1 MSFRTRDARY
11 GPNCYAPV
19 WKWDED
25 QYVYSALVLEED
37 RIEDLF
43 EHIYFEFTYL
53 DSSGEKHK
61 TYEDCGISTADIYDS
76 FYQLYQE
83 RLIAFPYYFNGGDGQ
98 TNSVNRI
105 RDAVKSVLD
114 LNYWKYKKMVQTLG
128 LVYDPIENYNMT
140 ESGTDTD
147 TPSGTSTKEHSVNAT
162 QVGSITVEGK
172 VSALTIDSPTT
183 QDPNFKIASRTI
195 DKDGRT
201 VTNTTATSDNRNGW
215 VANRGQPPSTGVYGT
230 PQETNGGQTGSETV
244 VTRNYVTTMDDATT
258 GRLHNYTEGQGTTS
272 QGLYSDVVTDYPA
285 TAKITAGNPAFASYT
300 DTESFDDRVDTK
312 EHELSRSGNIGVTTS
327 QQMIEQE
334 RKLVEFSVVKEFFKD
349 LEHALFLSVWY

>member
-1 MSFRTRDARY
+1 MSFRTRDMRY

-25 QYVYSALVLEED
+25 QYVYSALALEEN

-53 DSSGEKHK
+53 DSVGAKHK
-61 TYEDCGISTADIYDS
+61 TYEDCGISAADIYES

-83 RLIAFPYYFNGGDGQ
+83 RLVAFPYYLNGGDGQ
-98 TNSVNRI
+98 THSANRI
-105 RDAVKSVLD
+105 QDAVKSVLD

-147 TPSGTSTKEHSVNAT
+147 TPTGTTTREHNVNAT
-162 QVGSITVEGK
+162 QVGSIEVQGK
-172 VSALTIDSPTT
+172 VSALTINSPTE
-183 QDPNFKIASRTI
+183 QDPNFKIASLTI

-215 VANRGQPPSTGVYGT
+215 IADRGPASGNLPGT
-230 PQETNGGQTGSETV
+230 PRETNGGSTGSTPV
-244 VTRNYVTTMDDATT
+244 KTSNYITTMDDAEEGRLQSYTT
-258 GRLHNYTEGQGTTS
+258 GEGTTS
-272 QGLYSDVVTDYPA
+272 QGLYSDVVSDYPA

-300 DTESFDDRVDTK
+300 DTESFTTRVDTK
-312 EHELSRSGNIGVTTS
+312 EHDLTRSGNIGVTTS